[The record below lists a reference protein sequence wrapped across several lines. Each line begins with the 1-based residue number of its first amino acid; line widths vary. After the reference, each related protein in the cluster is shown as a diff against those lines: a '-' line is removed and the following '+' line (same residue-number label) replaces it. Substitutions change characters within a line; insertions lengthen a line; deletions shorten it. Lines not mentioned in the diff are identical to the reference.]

1 MGKNEVYLPARE
13 ITRRYSIS
21 ETTVWRRA
29 KRGDLH
35 PVRHGRMVRYPSQ
48 KSRHCGGKAPTKRRG
63 TARSDRLPFRFPGGE
78 ISVQV

>member
-35 PVRHGRMVRYPSQ
+35 PVRHGRMVRYPLSEVQ
-48 KSRHCGGKAPTKRRG
+48 ALWGQS
-63 TARSDRLPFRFPGGE
+63 SDETQGDGAE
-78 ISVQV
+78 